1 MSRAWMPMYW
11 GDYLADTQHLTTLQ
25 HGAYCLLIA
34 HYWQNGSLPSDE
46 QAIARI
52 SRLSRG
58 EWNSNGR
65 AIAKLFLPGW
75 KHKRIDNELEK
86 LRVLSEK
93 RAMAGY
99 IGGKANR
106 GKNNNERVLTAAFAK
121 HTDAQSPSKKD
132 EERRSLE
139 GSLAT
144 ALGGALRSPSRSAPI
159 APSPELVRVE
169 TEKRSLG

>member
-34 HYWQNGSLPSDE
+34 HYWQNGALPSDE

-52 SRLSRG
+52 ARLSRG

-75 KHKRIDNELEK
+75 KHKRVETELEK

-99 IGGKANR
+99 KGGKASR
-106 GKNNNERVLTAAFAK
+106 GQNNYERQLPAAFAK
-121 HTDAQSPSKKD
+121 HTGAQSPSKK
-132 EERRSLE
+132 EEEGRSLE
-139 GSLAT
+139 
-144 ALGGALRSPSRSAPI
+144 SR
-159 APSPELVRVE
+159 
-169 TEKRSLG
+169 